1 MRLTFQRYPSYV
13 AMWEKLWSCFG
24 HYFGYW
30 ILHWILYTNTIN
42 KICPCDQRENEAGS
56 KSQSLWWIK
65 TICDLHLVISN
76 VIQNQKKLALVSG
89 CQRWD
94 KAGSYISATL
104 PHFYLTLPHL
114 YLCHHRHEPHF
125 RCARITQHFFVCF
138 LYLCA
143 PVTQTLPLV
152 ALPFWCLSC
161 FWDFFWKDGK
171 NKGESLIAV
180 EN

>member
-1 MRLTFQRYPSYV
+1 
-13 AMWEKLWSCFG
+13 MWEKLGSCFG
-24 HYFGYW
+24 YYTPTPTPSP
-30 ILHWILYTNTIN
+30 LYTNTIN
-42 KICPCDQRENEAGS
+42 KICPCDQREDEAGS

-65 TICDLHLVISN
+65 TICDLHLEISN

-94 KAGSYISATL
+94 KAGSYISA
-104 PHFYLTLPHL
+104 TLPHL

-171 NKGESLIAV
+171 NKGESLSKTLWLHWELKV
-180 EN
+180 KDHNKGECLECKY